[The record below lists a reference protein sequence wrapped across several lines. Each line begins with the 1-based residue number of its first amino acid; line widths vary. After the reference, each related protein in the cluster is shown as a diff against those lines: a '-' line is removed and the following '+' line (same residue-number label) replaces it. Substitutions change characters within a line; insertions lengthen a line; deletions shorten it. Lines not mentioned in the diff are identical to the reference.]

1 MKKCFKC
8 GIEKELT
15 DFYVHPQMA
24 DGHLN
29 KCKDCTKKDS
39 DKREKELRKNPE
51 WIEKEKIRGRE
62 KYHRLGYKDK
72 HKPPPESKKRIM
84 KLYREK
90 YPEKYLAK
98 NVSQRIITPDGLEK
112 HHWSYNKE
120 HFKDVIFLS
129 KNAHMAAHRYMIYD
143 QERMMYRDL
152 DGKLLDTKESHE
164 NYIISCIDKYL

>member
-8 GIEKELT
+8 GVEKPLSE
-15 DFYVHPQMA
+15 FYIHPKMS
-24 DGHLN
+24 DGHLG

-39 DKREKELRKNPE
+39 HKREA
-51 WIEKEKIRGRE
+51 KIRSTFNGLMADRE
-62 KYHRLGYKDK
+62 RHRDKYYRLNYKDK
-72 HKPPPESKKRIM
+72 YKQSFEARKM
-84 KLYREK
+84 TVKLYKEK
-90 YPEKYLAK
+90 YPEKQLAK
-98 NVSQRIITPDGLEK
+98 NGSQRVVTPEGLEK

-152 DGKLLDTKESHE
+152 DGVLLDTKEIHE
-164 NYIISCIDKYL
+164 NYIISCIEKL